1 MATWSEV
8 AAAAPELAAAA
19 QKVFEAH
26 VHKTLATLRR
36 DGSPRISGSEV
47 RFFEGDLWLG
57 MMHGSRKA
65 QDLKRDPRLA
75 VHSATVDATMA
86 DGDAKLSGGGVE
98 IVAADTIARFSGSLD
113 QHPPEP
119 FHLFRI
125 DISELVLTRVGD
137 PPDHLLIEM
146 WREGVGVTRVER
158 R

>member
-36 DGSPRISGSEV
+36 DGSPRISGSEA

-86 DGDAKLSGGGVE
+86 DGDAKLSGRGVE
-98 IVAADTIARFSGSLD
+98 IVDVDTIARFSGSLD

-125 DISELVLTRVGD
+125 DITELVLTRVGD

>member
-26 VHKTLATLRR
+26 VHKTLATLRS
-36 DGSPRISGSEV
+36 DGSPRISGSEA

-86 DGDAKLSGGGVE
+86 DGDAKLSGRAVE
-98 IVAADTIARFSGSLD
+98 IADEGTIDRFTGSLD
-113 QHPPEP
+113 EHPPGP
-119 FHLFRI
+119 FHVFRI